1 MKDGDSL
8 SLRLALEACEKWSS
22 DLPAIDPPIEDVAR
36 LCLTA
41 GRLLLQNGAH
51 GRNVHESIADIAEAL
66 GCDSAEVFCQH
77 AAILLTIHR
86 GAESCMQMTRAA
98 EHGVN
103 LRRTK
108 AVRQTV
114 RELVAKKLDCT
125 AAQARLDAVEETTP
139 SYPLWLVCL
148 STGLACSAFGRL
160 LGADWPSFLPIL
172 VGSAFGQWLRHT
184 LFHQRRNSF
193 IIAGIV
199 SFQSAFVAGFG
210 ARLCGS
216 AHIPVSMVSAVLLLV
231 PGVAVLNAQ
240 IDILEGKPNL
250 AAARALRVL
259 YLLMFMALG
268 LALAQALVLPPS

>member
-1 MKDGDSL
+1 MS
-8 SLRLALEACEKWSS
+8 E
-22 DLPAIDPPIEDVAR
+22 PITPPTIDPPIGEVAH
-36 LCLTA
+36 LCLSA
-41 GRLLLQNGAH
+41 GRLLLQNGAN
-51 GRNVHESIADIAEAL
+51 GRNVHEAIADIANAL
-66 GCDSAEVFCQH
+66 GCSFVEVFCQH
-77 AAILLTIHR
+77 AAILLMIRR
-86 GAESCMQMTRAA
+86 GTESCMQMSKAA

-114 RELVAKKLDCT
+114 RELVAKKLNCASAQAQIDNVEDTT
-125 AAQARLDAVEETTP
+125 AA
-139 SYPLWLVCL
+139 YPVWFVCL

-172 VGSAFGQWLRHT
+172 VGSSLAQWLRHA
-184 LFHQRRNSF
+184 LFHRRHNSF
-193 IIAGIV
+193 IVAGVV
-199 SFQSAFVAGFG
+199 SFQSAFVAGLG
-210 ARLCGS
+210 ARLGGS
-216 AHIPVSMVSAVLLLV
+216 IHIPLATVSAVLLLV

-268 LALAQALVLPPS
+268 LALAQALVLPPP

>member
-1 MKDGDSL
+1 MNGCAS
-8 SLRLALEACEKWSS
+8 RLIYLAREASEEWTSEM
-22 DLPAIDPPIEDVAR
+22 PAIAPPMDEVAH
-36 LCLTA
+36 LCLSA
-41 GRLLLQNGAH
+41 GRILLQNGAT
-51 GRNVHESIADIAEAL
+51 GRNVHESIVDIAGAL
-66 GCDSAEVFCQH
+66 GCSSAEVFCQH
-77 AAILLTIHR
+77 AAILLMIHR
-86 GAESCMQMTRAA
+86 GAESCMQMSTAA

-114 RELVAKKLDCT
+114 RDLVAQKLDCA
-125 AAQARLDAVEETTP
+125 AAQAQIDGVEDTAAA
-139 SYPLWLVCL
+139 YPVWLVCL

-172 VGSAFGQWLRHT
+172 LGSSLGQWLRHT
-184 LFHQRRNSF
+184 LYHRRHNSF

-199 SFQSAFVAGFG
+199 SFQSALVAGLG

-216 AHIPVSMVSAVLLLV
+216 VHIPVSTVSAVLLLV

-268 LALAQALVLPPS
+268 LALAQALVLPPP